1 MPRYVK
7 KILFSII
14 FLTAQTG
21 YSDIVLKGSNEDLA
35 FLFVPGAFKSK
46 DSYENIAKE
55 LQKQYS
61 DTPNV
66 MIPELS
72 LKFPRKSEVEEK
84 IKEFQDLLAQG
95 GLFPKITIVGHSQG
109 GLTAAAVKV
118 DEVKNIILLASYL
131 REDALSG
138 APLIQERLLSIGG
151 LDDRAVLPERIAR
164 DAFRNMGKENHFF
177 VLLDGVSHFDFADGR
192 DQINRRRSDGGLE
205 RKHRKIAQVIH
216 AFTQDPSN
224 TALKALAQYQNSLKI
239 LDGYKK
245 SFSLDDEICQE
256 AQKMHLGDEGSLGLR
271 YQQINYDSKVNYPR
285 FILDKSRIE
294 ESGDD
299 FLVRLPS
306 YYEYRPTVVDISWL
320 QDSYP
325 EVVACKLRSSQA
337 VTQVLNQ
344 PLANK
349 NCSEINLQVLK
360 QASSLLPESRRM
372 ILTEKGFDTE
382 FKVTGEDVTQGKRT
396 TTSEKLEI
404 VELIKD
410 RGEQWALSVDFS
422 VSVKDQNLSLKTSSV
437 TTGIGDQSNTFLGA
451 FYCKVLAPSAAF
463 ATLEKLSRK

>member
-1 MPRYVK
+1 MTSYMK
-7 KILFSII
+7 KVLLSII
-14 FLTAQTG
+14 ILTAQTG
-21 YSDIVLKGSNEDLA
+21 YSDIVLEGSNGDLA
-35 FLFVPGAFKSK
+35 FFFVPGAFKTN
-46 DSYENIAKE
+46 DSYENLAKE
-55 LQKQYS
+55 LQNQYS
-61 DTPNV
+61 DVPNV

-72 LKFPRKSEVEEK
+72 LNFPRKGEVQGK
-84 IKEFQDLLAQG
+84 IKEFQEILAQG
-95 GLFPKITIVGHSQG
+95 GLFPKITIIGHSQG
-109 GLTAAAVKV
+109 GLTASTIKAN
-118 DEVKNIILLASYL
+118 EVENVILLASYL

-138 APLIQERLLSIGG
+138 SPLIQERLLSIGG

-164 DAFRNMGKENHFF
+164 DAFRNTGNDNQFF

-192 DQINRRRSDGGLE
+192 DQLNRQRSDGNLE
-205 RKHRKIAQVIH
+205 RKHQKMAQLIH

-224 TALKALAQYQNSLKI
+224 SALKALAQYQKSLKI

-245 SFSLDDEICQE
+245 SFTLDDKTCQE

-271 YQQINYDSKVNYPR
+271 YQQINYDRKVNYPR

-294 ESGDD
+294 ESGDT

-337 VTQVLNQ
+337 VSQILNQ

-349 NCSEINLQVLK
+349 SCSEINLQVLR
-360 QASSLLPESRRM
+360 QASLLLPESRRT
-372 ILTEKGFDTE
+372 ILAQKGFDTD
-382 FKVTGEDVTQGKRT
+382 FTVTGEDVTPGKRT
-396 TTSEKLEI
+396 TTSGKLEI

-422 VSVKDQNLSLKTSSV
+422 LSTKDDNLILNTSSV
-437 TTGIGDQSNTFLGA
+437 TTKIGDPSNRFLGA
-451 FYCKVLAPSAAF
+451 FYCKVLAPSGAF
-463 ATLEKLSRK
+463 STLEKLSRK